1 MNPSH
6 ICPALLCGLSSR
18 PSCGFLFSYFP
29 VRHGASKSSD
39 MGGALVWFHGRGISL
54 SCKILKALSTKRR
67 DGDSTFVGK
76 INDAASPRH
85 RHEASL
91 LRSLNNLLRADRLE
105 VVLRLPPSLSL
116 FPRSLIP
123 YDSTP
128 DWEQIPC
135 GRRNRVD
142 RRCGLQ
148 TERGGREQMTGKHL
162 NRHRKAETPRAR
174 RQGYVCRPVLQ
185 DPKASRP
192 TI

>member
-116 FPRSLIP
+116 CFLVPSFPM
-123 YDSTP
+123 T
-128 DWEQIPC
+128 
-135 GRRNRVD
+135 RRPIGNKYLAED
-142 RRCGLQ
+142 EIESIAGADCRRK
-148 TERGGREQMTGKHL
+148 EAAANK
-162 NRHRKAETPRAR
+162 
-174 RQGYVCRPVLQ
+174 
-185 DPKASRP
+185 
-192 TI
+192 

>member
-1 MNPSH
+1 MALFKDLVNP
-6 ICPALLCGLSSR
+6 P
-18 PSCGFLFSYFP
+18 SYFP

-105 VVLRLPPSLSL
+105 DVLRHLEYLPLSISL
-116 FPRSLIP
+116 FPRSLP
-123 YDSTP
+123 
-128 DWEQIPC
+128 
-135 GRRNRVD
+135 
-142 RRCGLQ
+142 L
-148 TERGGREQMTGKHL
+148 
-162 NRHRKAETPRAR
+162 
-174 RQGYVCRPVLQ
+174 
-185 DPKASRP
+185 
-192 TI
+192 